1 VAEDDAKEA
10 AIHDRLPKIALKQPS
25 RKLYNIFC
33 IILIFELICPF
44 GFSPDIAYIQRDAL
58 SLPALK
64 QTMGNK
70 AIERRKRTQI
80 LHKSRFRR
88 EVLQ

>member
-1 VAEDDAKEA
+1 MWLLDIIFTSTREV
-10 AIHDRLPKIALKQPS
+10 LSLFY
-25 RKLYNIFC
+25 LYFMSC
-33 IILIFELICPF
+33 LFPYR
-44 GFSPDIAYIQRDAL
+44 PDVAYIQKDPL

-80 LHKSRFRR
+80 LHKTRFRR
-88 EVLQ
+88 EVLP